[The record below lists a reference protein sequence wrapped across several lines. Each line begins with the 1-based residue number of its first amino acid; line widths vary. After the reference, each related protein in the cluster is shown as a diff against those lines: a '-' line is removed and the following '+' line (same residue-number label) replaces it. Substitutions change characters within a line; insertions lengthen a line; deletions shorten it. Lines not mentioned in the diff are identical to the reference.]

1 MDPASERQ
9 SDSFD
14 RPGGLNVTVD
24 LIDPRSSEEA
34 GIYAMSSS
42 PKEHPKIYSLE
53 DIEKVVSA
61 PGFRTKLID
70 GIRDGFVA
78 FEKGEFFA
86 APIQTLGLPPFPFVE
101 VDGYA
106 AQTCVKSG
114 YFRGHDHYVIKVA
127 SGGHP
132 MPSKWPAAAYRIFH
146 SLKI

>member
-1 MDPASERQ
+1 MTKER
-9 SDSFD
+9 
-14 RPGGLNVTVD
+14 
-24 LIDPRSSEEA
+24 
-34 GIYAMSSS
+34 
-42 PKEHPKIYSLE
+42 PKIYSLE
-53 DIEKVVSA
+53 DIENVVSS
-61 PGFRTKLID
+61 PEFRAKLID

-86 APIQTLGLPPFPFVE
+86 APIQTLGLSPFPFLE

-132 MPSKWPAAAYRIFH
+132 MPSKYPAAIKYAVLQFYNFALIIATAIIRKFLSH
-146 SLKI
+146 SRQWPYASLFAKER